1 MEFSA
6 DDIANHSDNLNA
18 IGNAAVDDLRL
29 YCSDLFSGVDWS
41 DADDDTRKQLR
52 NQVIDHV
59 NYIQETYG
67 SASESIGSL
76 FFDNAL
82 SSDGELANAVMAGTA
97 NSQQVSNSVRYWARH
112 LFGEDPDL
120 DAFVDVVSAFVRRT
134 VTHAADLSVAESAVS
149 TNEQKDLGIRYARVP
164 QGPTCAFCILLASRG
179 FVYASRES
187 AGEFNKFHDDCNCR
201 IVAGMPG
208 TEVEGYDP
216 DGMYDRYNECRKAL
230 TCGLTGEDDPIWRD
244 WNKLTPDEQAAYA
257 DEKGVE
263 AYDNY
268 VMRRIVSEM
277 RTRDKQWLYD
287 GTPPE
292 IDYSLNPRSNY
303 GKLKKPNDY
312 SEENIVDK
320 GQEWRD
326 LYAIDTLQKNGF
338 NVSTRPNNCLD
349 DNGRIINEYT
359 TPDLLIGNTL
369 WEIKSPRESAVSC
382 KPGNELKFIDNQF
395 KEARHNFVNPFDPN
409 TKGPVDFYDGK
420 RRVVLN
426 LKYRKPDFDHS
437 KIIKEIEKAMK
448 NRGISEVIY
457 IDDKEGLFHIKL

>member
-18 IGNAAVDDLRL
+18 IGDAAVDDLRL

-120 DAFVDVVSAFVRRT
+120 DAFVDGVSAFVRRT

-257 DEKGVE
+257 DEKGVD
-263 AYDNY
+263 AYNNY

-277 RTRDKQWLYD
+277 RTRDRQWLYD

-292 IDYSLNPRSNY
+292 YEIEIGAKPSNKEIDTANRIAEHGFKSRFRPT
-303 GKLKKPNDY
+303 
-312 SEENIVDK
+312 
-320 GQEWRD
+320 RD
-326 LYAIDTLQKNGF
+326 LEMKKTSDVFLVSGNSKNEVLTECDFKCVTGNGTQTIYHQFEEAAGQAKSIVIDLKDAGSRYEDKNYAIERTEKFIKYHYPIKAGF
-338 NVSTRPNNCLD
+338 NAGENWVF
-349 DNGRIINEYT
+349 NEAMI
-359 TPDLLIGNTL
+359 L
-369 WEIKSPRESAVSC
+369 
-382 KPGNELKFIDNQF
+382 F
-395 KEARHNFVNPFDPN
+395 KDGSMVKIAR
-409 TKGPVDFYDGK
+409 
-420 RRVVLN
+420 
-426 LKYRKPDFDHS
+426 
-437 KIIKEIEKAMK
+437 
-448 NRGISEVIY
+448 
-457 IDDKEGLFHIKL
+457 

>member
-18 IGNAAVDDLRL
+18 IGDAAVDDLRS

-120 DAFVDVVSAFVRRT
+120 EAFVDGVSAFVRRT

-164 QGPTCAFCILLASRG
+164 QGPTCSFCIMLASRG

-187 AGEFNKFHDDCNCR
+187 AGELRQYHDDCNCR

-208 TEVEGYDP
+208 TEVEGYEP
-216 DGMYDRYNECRKAL
+216 EEMYERYLQCRDAI
-230 TCGLTGEDDPIWRD
+230 THGETGSRNPVWRD
-244 WNKLTPDEQAAYA
+244 WKRLSPEEQASYAEATGGDAYN
-257 DEKGVE
+257 
-263 AYDNY
+263 NY
-268 VMRRIVSEM
+268 LAHRIVQEM
-277 RTRDKQWLYD
+277 STRDRQWLYD
-287 GTPPE
+287 GTIPE
-292 IDYSLNPRSNY
+292 PVYEKSRELLLEHEKAGVNRLAQNGIALTVKDEIPDAPTNIDFKINGELWEMKNVTNANSSVSNQIKRARIKWY
-303 GKLKKPNDY
+303 KLKSDKP
-312 SEENIVDK
+312 
-320 GQEWRD
+320 
-326 LYAIDTLQKNGF
+326 A
-338 NVSTRPNNCLD
+338 
-349 DNGRIINEYT
+349 
-359 TPDLLIGNTL
+359 
-369 WEIKSPRESAVSC
+369 
-382 KPGNELKFIDNQF
+382 
-395 KEARHNFVNPFDPN
+395 NFVF
-409 TKGPVDFYDGK
+409 TCEGK
-420 RRVVLN
+420 T
-426 LKYRKPDFDHS
+426 DSFQ
-437 KIIKEIEKAMK
+437 EIVNSINKRMRAGEKA
-448 NRGISEVIY
+448 IVI
-457 IDDKEGLFHIKL
+457 DEDGTLVRLEK

>member
-18 IGNAAVDDLRL
+18 IGDAAVDDLRS

-120 DAFVDVVSAFVRRT
+120 EAFVDGVSAFVRRT

-164 QGPTCAFCILLASRG
+164 QGPTCPFCIMLASRG

-187 AGEFNKFHDDCNCR
+187 AGELRQYHDDCNCR

-208 TEVEGYDP
+208 TEVEGYEP
-216 DGMYDRYNECRKAL
+216 EEMYDRYKQCRDAI
-230 TCGLTGEDDPIWRD
+230 TNGEVGSKNPVWRD
-244 WNKLTPDEQAAYA
+244 WEQLTPEEQNQYA
-257 DEKGVE
+257 DDTGGDP
-263 AYDNY
+263 YNNY
-268 VMRRIVSEM
+268 LAHRISQEM
-277 RTRDKQWLYD
+277 DTRDRQWLYD
-287 GTPPE
+287 KTVPEFEIEEGALPNKRE
-292 IDYSLNPRSNY
+292 IDF
-303 GKLKKPNDY
+303 
-312 SEENIVDK
+312 I
-320 GQEWRD
+320 
-326 LYAIDTLQKNGF
+326 TFLQKFGFKSVFRKTRSKDKKRTSDVFFLSGKNNEIRTPAEMKQPSGNGKQTISHQF
-338 NVSTRPNNCLD
+338 EEAAGQAKVIVIDADGLGDYWSEDRVIDEVYQKVNREHT
-349 DNGRIINEYT
+349 
-359 TPDLLIGNTL
+359 
-369 WEIKSPRESAVSC
+369 IKKGEN
-382 KPGNELKFIDNQF
+382 KGKKWL
-395 KEARHNFVNPFDPN
+395 FD
-409 TKGPVDFYDGK
+409 
-420 RRVVLN
+420 RA
-426 LKYRKPDFDHS
+426 
-437 KIIKEIEKAMK
+437 IIK
-448 NRGISEVIY
+448 
-457 IDDKEGLFHIKL
+457 IDKKIVSITRREG